1 MKRRTFLASALA
13 TSAAALL
20 SHRPGKQAVAGADE
34 RATRPLADR
43 VCLFTDHLDHFDY
56 TYADIAKMLAPLKI
70 AGPDLTV
77 RGGGVVK
84 PEEAAEE
91 LPKAAAAFRDAG
103 MSIPMLTTNLTSA
116 ADPTARPIL
125 QTMGKLGIGYFKLG
139 YYHYHEL
146 ANWEA
151 DIVAER
157 KELAGLLELAKE
169 AGVVAGQHNHAGPS
183 IGGALWDGWEF
194 LQPLDEARVGFFFD
208 PGHASIE
215 GAKYAW
221 KLNFQR
227 ISPRLKMVALKDYV
241 WEKSAKGWQTRW
253 CPLGDGLVNWQEFF
267 ALLVKTPFPGPISI
281 HIEYD
286 PGGST
291 PVERIHNA
299 LAAAQKDVSFVRRHL
314 AEAIGK

>member
-1 MKRRTFLASALA
+1 MRRRDFLRLGLVAA
-13 TSAAALL
+13 TTTTVAHAFES
-20 SHRPGKQAVAGADE
+20 SSAGADNPPPTPLHE
-34 RATRPLADR
+34 RI
-43 VCLFTDHLDHFDY
+43 CLFTDHLDHHGY
-56 TYADIAKMLAPLKI
+56 SYAEIAKMLAPLKI

-84 PEEAAEE
+84 PEQAVEE
-91 LPKAAAAFRDAG
+91 LPKAASAFKEQG

-116 ADPTARPIL
+116 SDPTAKPIL
-125 QTMGKLGIGYFKLG
+125 TAMGQLGIGYFKLG
-139 YYHYHEL
+139 YYHYHDL

-151 DIVAER
+151 DIAAQR
-157 KELAGLLELAKE
+157 KELAGLLELGKE
-169 AGVVAGQHNHAGPS
+169 AGVVAGLHNHAGQS

-194 LQPLDEARVGFFFD
+194 LKPLDEERVGFFFD

-241 WEKSAKGWQTRW
+241 WEKTSKGAQTRW
-253 CPLGDGLVNWQEFF
+253 VPLGEGMVNWPEFF

-286 PGGST
+286 PGGNT
-291 PVERIHNA
+291 PVQRIDNA
-299 LAAAQKDVSFVRRHL
+299 LAAAQKEVAFVRKGLGLER
-314 AEAIGK
+314 

>member
-1 MKRRTFLASALA
+1 MHRRDFLKAAATIGGMTFIGPGASA
-13 TSAAALL
+13 
-20 SHRPGKQAVAGADE
+20 AGAE
-34 RATRPLADR
+34 PALADR
-43 VCLFTDHLDHFDY
+43 LCLFTDHLDHHGY
-56 TYADIAKMLAPLKI
+56 SYAEIAKMLAPLKI

-84 PEEAAEE
+84 PEQAADE
-91 LPKAAAAFRDAG
+91 LPKAAEAFKEQG

-125 QTMGKLGIGYFKLG
+125 TAMGQLGIRYFKLG

-146 ANWEA
+146 ANWEE
-151 DIVAER
+151 DIASQR
-157 KELAGLLELAKE
+157 KDLAGLLDLGKE
-169 AGVVAGQHNHAGPS
+169 HGVVAGLHNHAGQS

-194 LQPLDEARVGFFFD
+194 LKPLDEERVGFFFD

-227 ISPRLKMVALKDYV
+227 ISPRLKMVALKDYI
-241 WEKSAKGWQTRW
+241 WEKSSKGAQTRW
-253 CPLGDGLVNWQEFF
+253 CPLGEGMVNWPEFF
-267 ALLVKTPFPGPISI
+267 ALLVKTPFAGPISI

-286 PGGST
+286 PGGNT
-291 PVERIHNA
+291 PATRIDNA
-299 LAAAQKDVSFVRRHL
+299 LAAAQKDVAFVRSHL
-314 AEAIGK
+314 EAVASK